1 MHLKQW
7 NLLVTELS
15 NIIIKSVV
23 KENQAIVLRMSSLI
37 LWFIASKKKKSYM
50 DHRIFIK
57 TLQINQMTRSRQD
70 HIEDSSNQP

>member
-1 MHLKQW
+1 MK
-7 NLLVTELS
+7 LLVTELS

-37 LWFIASKKKKSYM
+37 LWFIASKKKKKKSYM

>member
-1 MHLKQW
+1 MK
-7 NLLVTELS
+7 LLVTELS

-37 LWFIASKKKKSYM
+37 LWFIASKKKKKSYM

-57 TLQINQMTRSRQD
+57 TLQINQMTCSRQD